1 MHILDATYY
10 SACFLMLWRKDKVF
24 EFGKGISME
33 YLLALFLGRI
43 YCGAQLTRMILHYR
57 SCNGHY
63 YYYSKLL

>member
-1 MHILDATYY
+1 
-10 SACFLMLWRKDKVF
+10 MLWRKDKVF

-43 YCGAQLTRMILHYR
+43 YCGAQLTRTILHYR